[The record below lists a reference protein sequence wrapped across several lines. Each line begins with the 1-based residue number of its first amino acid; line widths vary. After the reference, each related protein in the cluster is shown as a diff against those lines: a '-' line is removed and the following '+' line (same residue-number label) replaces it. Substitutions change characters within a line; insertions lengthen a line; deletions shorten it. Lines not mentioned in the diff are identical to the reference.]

1 MSIKLKIVVTKE
13 RLRKYVSIDEM
24 VSLQSNDLGVVKNVI
39 ARFAVD
45 ENNEF
50 YPVKEV
56 DGEFGTDYIAHPTPL
71 KIIGKLNTEKIEEL
85 MKSFMGNAED
95 AAVPPVNA
103 SDSEGQSSQEPA
115 QPPTG

>member
-1 MSIKLKIVVTKE
+1 
-13 RLRKYVSIDEM
+13 M
-24 VSLQSNDLGVVKNVI
+24 VSLQSNDLGSVRNVI

-50 YPVKEV
+50 YPVTEV
-56 DGEFGTDYIAHPTPL
+56 DGDYGTDYIAHPTPL

-95 AAVPPVNA
+95 AAIPPANA
-103 SDSEGQSSQEPA
+103 SDSEGQSSQEPV
-115 QPPTG
+115 QPQTG